1 LRYIAPTISPKMQV
15 SAIIQGKNFPKG
27 FQSKS
32 KFQFPPRAPN
42 IAATPRPTVG
52 FFRVGL
58 TLGSS

>member
-1 LRYIAPTISPKMQV
+1 MQV